1 MAEIE
6 ADEAAAAYD
15 CLIDQLLAGYAKSG
29 NPTAAAYTSWRRY
42 NTSPYQSATHGGRYV
57 NNYSNN
63 NAYGGYENAGTMAAG
78 TVLAKDSFAVN
89 KKGQVMVG
97 PLFLMTKMEAGFNAG
112 SGDWQYQMVMPNGTV
127 FGTTNGTGS
136 AKVQFCADCHNAVGE
151 QDALWFLPEEYRR

>member
-1 MAEIE
+1 MAGRQYVGWTNF
-6 ADEAAAAYD
+6 A
-15 CLIDQLLAGYAKSG
+15 
-29 NPTAAAYTSWRRY
+29 
-42 NTSPYQSATHGGRYV
+42 TSPYTSATHGGRYV